1 MQGES
6 HFDESMLTGE
16 SAPVAKARGATAVGG
31 TLNVGNAVLMRATRV
46 GAETVLHS
54 IARLVANAQL
64 SKAPV
69 QAFADRMSAVFVPTV
84 VALASLTALVWWLA
98 GGQEWYDRG
107 ISVLC
112 IACPCALGL
121 ATPTAVMVG
130 TGVGAQQVLPPS
142 YLSSRCCCS

>member
-16 SAPVAKARGATAVGG
+16 SRPVAKSPGAIAVGG
-31 TLNVGNAVLMRATRV
+31 TINVGNAVLMRATRV

-64 SKAPV
+64 AKAPV

-84 VALASLTALVWWLA
+84 VGLACFTAFVWWA
-98 GGQEWYDRG
+98 VGGQQWYDRG

-130 TGVGAQQVLPPS
+130 TGVGAQQVRTPTQHTP
-142 YLSSRCCCS
+142 RHP